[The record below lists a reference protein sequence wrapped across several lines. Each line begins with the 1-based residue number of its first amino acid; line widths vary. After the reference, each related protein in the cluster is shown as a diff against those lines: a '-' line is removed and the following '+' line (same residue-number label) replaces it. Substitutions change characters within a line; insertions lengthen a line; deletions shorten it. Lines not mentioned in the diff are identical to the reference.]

1 VLDPHGMPADPCTET
16 ERIAKFRRLA
26 TAVLAAKACDD
37 VIDVIRGVDKLGSVL
52 ELSSLLRTGIV

>member
-1 VLDPHGMPADPCTET
+1 MPADPCTEI

-26 TAVLAAKACDD
+26 TAVLSAKACDD